1 MEKVCKKCAP
11 KTSPRPHFNFDNLP
25 KTPNAYKKLW
35 KKRYFEERSTKNL
48 KKDYLIFSF
57 APSPFFWTRL

>member
-11 KTSPRPHFNFDNLP
+11 KTSPRPHFNFDDPP
-25 KTPNAYKKLW
+25 KTANAYKKLQ
-35 KKRYFEERSTKNL
+35 KIRYLEGRSTKNF

-57 APSPFFWTRL
+57 APSPFLWTRL